1 MAAWARSLAASGDE
15 ELRQRVEYA
24 ASRLEDAGNEYH
36 LAALFDMAGL
46 SSLRAGRD
54 QDATRYL
61 QRAVPLARRLR
72 EAYPWMHLRTKVG
85 VAAIFTGEIAAAHDA
100 FGEALTLSRTLVVPA
115 FTSLCL
121 DGLAAVAAVDGD
133 LDRAARLA
141 GAAAAHR
148 AETTDDTL
156 DARLRAAFLEPA
168 RAASGIR
175 TWDDV
180 AARDGAALTI
190 DEAIEYALEGP
201 RSEFRIHAQ
210 AGPHH

>member
-148 AETTDDTL
+148 AETDG
-156 DARLRAAFLEPA
+156 RHPRCQ
-168 RAASGIR
+168 AASG
-175 TWDDV
+175 V
-180 AARDGAALTI
+180 SGARSCGLRNPH
-190 DEAIEYALEGP
+190 LGRRRCP
-201 RSEFRIHAQ
+201 RRRRPDHR
-210 AGPHH
+210 